1 MYMHFKKLFD
11 YSEPRVAAT
20 TIFVVALIGIT
31 WYIGQVVTDI
41 KLANDT
47 IEVTGSAKE
56 AVVAD
61 TGRLIINLETRT
73 GIGDQEAGIDRLE
86 AAVVSVTTYL
96 TNEGHTDFETPA
108 GSINATYFYPQN
120 AEAIQTG
127 YSINRSVIVRSTDV
141 AKLTDLANDL
151 SPLNGVGYVVTTG
164 GLELTYSK
172 LDAMRVKLLAEAIK
186 DATARAE
193 AIASETGRSVG
204 TLRNAVGGVVQ
215 VLPQGGVEI
224 SDYGSYDTASLNKE
238 VMVTTRATF
247 SLE

>member
-1 MYMHFKKLFD
+1 MNIKKLFD
-11 YSEPRVAAT
+11 YSEPRVAAA
-20 TIFVVALIGIT
+20 TIFVVAFALIA
-31 WYIGQVVTDI
+31 WYGGQVLTDI
-41 KLANDT
+41 KLAGDT

-61 TGRLIINLETRT
+61 TGRLIINLETKT
-73 GIGDQEAGIDRLE
+73 GLGDQEAGVARLE
-86 AAVVSVTTYL
+86 TAVAQVTTYL
-96 TNEGHTDFETPA
+96 AAAGHTDFETPA
-108 GSINATYFYPQN
+108 GSINATYYYPQN

-127 YSINRSVIVRSTDV
+127 YSIVRSVIVRSSDV
-141 AKLTDLANDL
+141 AKLTTLANNL
-151 SPLNGVGYVVTTG
+151 SPLNGAGYVVTTG

-172 LDAMRVKLLAEAIK
+172 LDEMRVKLLGEAIK

-193 AIASETGRSVG
+193 AIASESNRQVG